1 MSPVWAGHAATP
13 MRLYLAQNRGK
24 LKRAAFL
31 LTCGRSCPPCALEEM
46 AALAGLQPERTFT
59 VLDREIKDG
68 VGLPPALASFLT
80 SIKLSE
86 AA

>member
-1 MSPVWAGHAATP
+1 
-13 MRLYLAQNRGK
+13 
-24 LKRAAFL
+24 
-31 LTCGRSCPPCALEEM
+31 M

-59 VLDREIKDG
+59 VLDREIKDSA
-68 VGLPPALASFLT
+68 GLPAALASFLA